1 MNPKKH
7 KALKYYLDNIKP
19 FLDKKPYLKKN
30 LKIIWKKIYRTQLKL
45 NSIYLAIDLDKI
57 YWINPGKILFYKLKS
72 ESSKRVYKNKIRKT
86 FKYGR
91 KICNIVKIED
101 KAMYQSFYLHF
112 IRGKKWKETDTY
124 KQVIHRIESG
134 ESLWCCSSIREYD
147 KRCEKLDKLYA
158 NIKNNGLKSQKTL
171 KKDSLLKK
179 NRILEI
185 ADEITILVGP
195 EGEMIHRHS
204 GNHRLTM
211 AKIIGLEKIPVQ
223 ILYRHKDWLRFR
235 KEIIKYI
242 HREMRGKAYQP
253 ILHPDLSDIPSLW
266 SEKRFKIIR
275 NNLSVR
281 KGTLLDIGAYW
292 GYFCHQFE
300 KLGFQCTA
308 LESFEKN
315 LYFMKKLKQA
325 EILNFDIIEK
335 SIFDEDLLGFFE
347 ESISFDI
354 VLALNLFNQKLD
366 IGKTDFTEKFV
377 TILRKIRAK
386 ELYLQIPEEEAI
398 QGLDDKDKRET
409 GNFSYRNLI
418 ECIMDSTQF
427 SQLKKI
433 GEERNHGVYKL
444 F

>member
-1 MNPKKH
+1 MRI
-7 KALKYYLDNIKP
+7 KALQFYIKKIKP
-19 FLDKKPYLKKN
+19 VSDKIPYFRDFA
-30 LKIIWKKIYRTQLKL
+30 KIIWNFYWNAILALKSL
-45 NSIYLAIDLDKI
+45 YFSIDFKRI
-57 YWINPGKILFYKLKS
+57 YWIDPQTIKLGLSHMPLITNKA
-72 ESSKRVYKNKIRKT
+72 YINQDKNKLFKLGSRKHYI
-86 FKYGR
+86 FKF
-91 KICNIVKIED
+91 ED
-101 KAMYQSFYLHF
+101 KPIYKSFYEHF
-112 IRGKKWKETDTY
+112 VAKKPWNETELYNKLVNNFTIS
-124 KQVIHRIESG
+124 KNVWR
-134 ESLWCCSSIREYD
+134 CSSLEDYNHRF
-147 KRCEKLDKLYA
+147 KNMDKLYDD
-158 NIKNNGLKSQKTL
+158 IKRNGIKPQKELHKSSVLRENKIKETE
-171 KKDSLLKK
+171 
-179 NRILEI
+179 NEI
-185 ADEITILVGP
+185 IIYIGS
-195 EGEMIHRHS
+195 EGELIHYN
-204 GNHRLTM
+204 GQHRLCI
-211 AKIIGLEKIPVQ
+211 AKLLELKAVPVQ

-418 ECIMDSTQF
+418 ECIMGNTQF